1 MVMSEGAMN
10 RRVFLAGT
18 TLGLLDCGARTAVA
32 QKPASAGAGVRV
44 RAVSAKSR
52 EWLKGAR
59 VFVIGDDGCQLAE
72 AYTDELGIAT
82 IPQLPAGSKPRY
94 IVVDCEWYFVTG
106 RRWEP
111 GLLEY
116 QMLLL
121 GLTPP
126 GFSG

>member
-1 MVMSEGAMN
+1 MN

-18 TLGLLDCGARTAVA
+18 TLGLLDCRSRATTPQRSARAD
-32 QKPASAGAGVRV
+32 SAVRV
-44 RAVSAKSR
+44 RAVSEKGR

-82 IPQLPAGSKPRY
+82 LPQLPAASKPRY
-94 IVVDCEWYFVTG
+94 VLVDCDWYFVTG
-106 RRWEP
+106 RRWVP

-126 GFSG
+126 GFMG